1 MGSMH
6 LLPVYYTTTS
16 TKRRRKSKKTKSL
29 LAAEREHEK
38 FLKKMGIR
46 GDSSVGRA
54 SGLQPEGHGFDPLS
68 LHQTVRVVKSVNTR
82 DLKSLDNSLASSS
95 LATNT
100 KNSRSS
106 AGLEHRF
113 SKPNVTGS
121 SPVESTNNTAVVA
134 QSVEHLIC
142 NQRVEGSN
150 PSGGTTKWAPCTKK
164 PEKVYTGT
172 EIIGI
177 GQMHKSNAVPIST

>member
-1 MGSMH
+1 MH

-16 TKRRRKSKKTKSL
+16 TRKRKKSKKSKSL
-29 LAAEREHEK
+29 LAAEKEHQK
-38 FLKKMGIR
+38 FLNKMR
-46 GDSSVGRA
+46 GCSSTGRA
-54 SGLQPEGHGFDPLS
+54 SALQAEGSRFDPVH

-100 KNSRSS
+100 KN
-106 AGLEHRF
+106 
-113 SKPNVTGS
+113 
-121 SPVESTNNTAVVA
+121 AVVA

-142 NQRVEGSN
+142 NQGVEGSN
-150 PSGGTTKWAPCTKK
+150 PSDGTTKWGPCTKK
-164 PEKVYTGT
+164 PDKVYTGT

-177 GQMHKSNAVPIST
+177 GQMHKSNAVPIRRKEDAKSIANMRR

>member
-54 SGLQPEGHGFDPLS
+54 SGLQPEGHGFDPLP
-68 LHQTVRVVKSVNTR
+68 LHQ
-82 DLKSLDNSLASSS
+82 
-95 LATNT
+95 
-100 KNSRSS
+100 KN
-106 AGLEHRF
+106 A
-113 SKPNVTGS
+113 PVAQ
-121 SPVESTNNTAVVA
+121 PVE
-134 QSVEHLIC
+134 QLIC
-142 NQRVEGSN
+142 NQWVVGSN
-150 PSGGTTKWAPCTKK
+150 PTSGTTKWEFCTKK

-177 GQMHKSNAVPIST
+177 GQMHKSNAVPIRRKEDAKSLANMRR